1 MTDRIDA
8 IDDELERYARAVR
21 ELRALAAEAR
31 ARLEQAESV
40 VTEAQTFIHNRRRRA
55 ARAAAKHT

>member
-1 MTDRIDA
+1 VTDRIDA

-21 ELRALAAEAR
+21 ELRALAVEAR
-31 ARLEQAESV
+31 ARLERADAV
-40 VTEAQTFIHNRRRRA
+40 VTEAQTFIRDRRRRA